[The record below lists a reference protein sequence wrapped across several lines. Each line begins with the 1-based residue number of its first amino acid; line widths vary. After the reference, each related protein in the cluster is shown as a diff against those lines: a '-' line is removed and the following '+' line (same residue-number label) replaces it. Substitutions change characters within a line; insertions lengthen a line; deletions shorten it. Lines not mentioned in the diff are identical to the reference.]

1 MATWSARCWC
11 VAAGERQ
18 ASSVLVLGA
27 LAVLA
32 CMCPLCACVVIARSN
47 TASPLAC
54 CCRWRP
60 AGNQRS
66 VPVLLAC
73 NISSSLPG
81 DYNITFSVTNSAGL
95 SASVVRRVTIKAAC
109 PEGEALCP
117 DQVRDSCLSLQQTMR
132 LHVCT

>member
-1 MATWSARCWC
+1 MWQQVRGKRSLNVAHMHALCLC
-11 VAAGERQ
+11 VPQ
-18 ASSVLVLGA
+18 LL
-27 LAVLA
+27 
-32 CMCPLCACVVIARSN
+32 
-47 TASPLAC
+47 ASPSAAMPCTC

-81 DYNITFSVTNSAGL
+81 DYSITFSVTNSAGL
-95 SASVVRRVTIKAAC
+95 SASVVRRLTIKAAC

-117 DQVRDSCLSLQQTMR
+117 DQVCGS
-132 LHVCT
+132 